1 MSSEKR
7 YDLAV
12 AYRICPHMSRTP
24 PPIHADSKYDL
35 SALCLRSFKA
45 GLGDLKVKI
54 WAVLDNCP
62 PEYEALFTSLWPAED
77 LVLQRYPGIGNA
89 ETFGRQIEILTA
101 QEDADFVYATE
112 DDYVYVPGRFHL
124 LLDLL
129 KHNADAD
136 FCSPYD
142 HPDLH
147 HHSFHLHKMR
157 LKVEQGQ
164 VWKTANGTTCTFLTR
179 KATLQETRSTFM
191 SYTRLKRWN
200 VDACMWLSLTKHH
213 VFNPY
218 DLLTQPFIFPYRGA
232 SLAFAWL
239 LNWRQILFG
248 RRYTLWISI
257 PSLATHMAAPYLAPF
272 VDWPQEFRQIDTAP
286 AAAQKSTAAG
296 V

>member
-1 MSSEKR
+1 MAATPR

-24 PPIHADSKYDL
+24 PPIHTDSKYDL
-35 SALCLRSFKA
+35 AALSLRSFKE
-45 GLGDLKVKI
+45 GLGPLKVKI
-54 WAVLDNCP
+54 WVILDNCP
-62 PEYEALFTSLWPAED
+62 VEYESLFTSLWPKED
-77 LVLQRYPGIGNA
+77 LVLLRFPGIGNA
-89 ETFGRQIEILTA
+89 ETFGKQIEILSS
-101 QEDADFVYATE
+101 QNDAEFVYVTE
-112 DDYVYVPGRFHL
+112 DDYVYVPGRL
-124 LLDLL
+124 PLALDLL
-129 KHNADAD
+129 KRDPDVD

-147 HHSFHLHKMR
+147 NHAFHVHKMR

-179 KATLQETRSTFM
+179 TSTLLETRPTLM

-239 LNWRQILFG
+239 LNWKQILFG
-248 RRYTLWISI
+248 RRYTIWVPI

-272 VDWPQEFRQIDTAP
+272 VDWPAEFRRLEDSNPAP
-286 AAAQKSTAAG
+286 RVALASG